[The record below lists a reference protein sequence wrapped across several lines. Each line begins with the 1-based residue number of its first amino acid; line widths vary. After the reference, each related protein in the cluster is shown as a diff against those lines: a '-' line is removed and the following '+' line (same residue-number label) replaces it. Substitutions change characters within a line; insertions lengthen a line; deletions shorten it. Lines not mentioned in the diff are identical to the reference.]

1 MTAIAETAWAKLNLA
16 LHVTGQ
22 LDDGY
27 HRLESLVTFADFGDS
42 LSISGAE
49 QDSLSVD
56 GAFAEGVPTDASN
69 LVIGARDFLRRL
81 AERSGLA
88 APPVQ
93 LHLTK
98 HLPAASGIGG
108 GSADAAAC
116 LRGLM
121 RHWNLPDDLL
131 AQADLARELGAD
143 VPMCLVSEPLIAG
156 GIGENLSPL
165 SWLPSMPVLV
175 VNPSVPVSTPD
186 VFARLA
192 NRDNEPLPPVQDMA
206 AEHLM
211 PLLQRLRNDLQA
223 PAMALVPDIGTVLT
237 ALEAQQPLLW
247 RMSGSGATCFAL
259 FDSLEA
265 AQLAGRSL
273 KDQYPQWWVRSGM
286 TRTST

>member
-1 MTAIAETAWAKLNLA
+1 MTAIVETAWAKLNLA

-22 LDDGY
+22 RDDGY

-42 LSISGAE
+42 LSISGAT

-56 GAFAEGVPTDASN
+56 GAFSEGVPTDASN
-69 LVIGARDFLRRL
+69 LVIVARDFLRRL
-81 AERSGLA
+81 AEQADLA

-116 LRGLM
+116 LRGLI

-143 VPMCLVSEPLIAG
+143 VPMCLVSEPLIAR
-156 GIGENLSPL
+156 GIGEELSPVG
-165 SWLPSMPVLV
+165 WLPSLPVMV

-186 VFARLA
+186 VFAQLE
-192 NRDNEPLPPVQDMA
+192 NKNNEPLPSVQDVGPEDLMA
-206 AEHLM
+206 
-211 PLLQRLRNDLQA
+211 LLHHLRNDLQA
-223 PAMALVPDIGTVLT
+223 PAMAFVPDIATVLS
-237 ALEAQQPLLW
+237 ALETQQPLLW

-259 FDSLEA
+259 FDSPEA
-265 AQLAGRSL
+265 AQLAGQSL
-273 KDQYPQWWVRSGM
+273 KDQYPQWWVRSCM